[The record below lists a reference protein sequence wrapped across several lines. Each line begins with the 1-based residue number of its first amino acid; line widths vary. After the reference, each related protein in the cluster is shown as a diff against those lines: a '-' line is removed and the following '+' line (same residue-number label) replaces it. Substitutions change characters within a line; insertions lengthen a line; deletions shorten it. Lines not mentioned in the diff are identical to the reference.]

1 MLKRSSK
8 RYQDDPVWLILARV
22 IPLNPADP
30 DVAPTEQQ
38 VRLLWRFRKDLQ
50 RCLRRH
56 VGNDDR
62 GSGNIL
68 LWEVR
73 SAMVKI
79 LPTGLRVQFYDTS
92 LAAEME
98 FKLDWSWHL
107 RAKRRNV
114 REPGWHC

>member
-1 MLKRSSK
+1 
-8 RYQDDPVWLILARV
+8 
-22 IPLNPADP
+22 
-30 DVAPTEQQ
+30 
-38 VRLLWRFRKDLQ
+38 
-50 RCLRRH
+50 
-56 VGNDDR
+56 
-62 GSGNIL
+62 
-68 LWEVR
+68 
-73 SAMVKI
+73 MVKI